1 MGKKGKKSNTGW
13 FKDMK
18 RLDAHTTNRRR
29 WLWPIQIA
37 VGVACIALSIWI
49 VFSPQIGGYAFFF
62 LAGTGLIILGAER
75 IATGIRAEK
84 TRRKYRIIN
93 IGIGAAIIA
102 YILPGFLFPELVIK
116 YMVLFLGF
124 GLLANGALRI
134 IDGLRRQKQEESLTF
149 SSLGAGIIITSIAIA
164 VLVFPQLGLALLL
177 IMTVVALAVSG
188 IQVIIAG
195 IRGSRSRSEDS
206 MALSKIAPE
215 DEKYQQQQQQQL
227 NRNGKSIWKNG
238 SWFNDDQGRYLLF
251 RGVNFASRT
260 KLAPY
265 LPIAPIGTKN
275 LSQLDLKEE
284 IKSVKPELDRLK
296 DLGFNIVRL
305 LISWKA
311 IEPRPNTNLDELLPE
326 GKQYLTCIK
335 EIIDELHARNLY
347 VFLDFH
353 QDIAHEVYGGDGFP
367 DWALATD
374 IEHKL
379 PEPSNF
385 RDKKWMIKYVTNK
398 SLKKTLTSFW
408 RNDLTNI
415 EDGENKLEHF
425 PVRTHLEKTIGQTAR
440 FFRSLNNGAGHPAI
454 LGIEPFNEP
463 HPAGLPKKQFE
474 GEFLV
479 NYYRNVDFEI
489 RKFDPD
495 VFIFME
501 PSVTWTIPSS
511 SSNGHD
517 DDKTMLGLFNSGPF
531 SAKDTFN
538 MDLVKNVMVEGKI
551 DSKQLNT
558 FLPKNLSSVSTFAR
572 NGVLSFHYYDMM
584 AIAGSFAKIPENI
597 YRYKREWPLI
607 FVQLTNA
614 ARERGL
620 IPFLTEFGGSQ
631 EAEQVQEYLNLQF
644 EQIEAHLLNATLWNY
659 DLYHTKD
666 GKDNWNLENFS
677 LLGPSRTP
685 RNLDVVARPYPMRS
699 SAEPVLLFFDIKS
712 KYATIILK
720 GKVVEAPTVIY
731 IPFNLHYAPEFTVWA
746 TSKQIEWDK
755 DNQLLDWYPA
765 KELTLNQIIIG
776 TSRNLDTSILPEQA
790 KDLASKIT
798 LVGSLS

>member
-1 MGKKGKKSNTGW
+1 MARLRAATTQRW
-13 FKDMK
+13 F
-18 RLDAHTTNRRR
+18 
-29 WLWPIQIA
+29 WPIQIA
-37 VGVACIALSIWI
+37 VGIICISLSIWI
-49 VFSPQIGGYAFFF
+49 VFSPQIGGYALFF
-62 LAGTGLIILGAER
+62 LAGIGLIILGAER
-75 IATGIRAEK
+75 IVSGIKAEK
-84 TRRKYRIIN
+84 SRRKYRILN

-102 YILPGFLFPELVIK
+102 FFLPGFIVPALVIN
-116 YMVLFLGF
+116 YLVLFLGL

-134 IDGLRRQKQEESLTF
+134 IDGLRRHKKQEEPFTF
-149 SSLGAGIIITSIAIA
+149 SSLGLGIVITSVAIA
-164 VLVFPQLGLALLL
+164 VLVFPQIGLALLL
-177 IMTVVALAVSG
+177 IMTAVALAVSG

-195 IRGSRSRSEDS
+195 IRGSRSHSDS
-206 MALSKIAPE
+206 MPVSKIAAE
-215 DEKYQQQQQQQL
+215 DEEYQKQQQL

-251 RGVNFASRT
+251 RGVNFASRS

-265 LPIAPIGTKN
+265 LPIAPLETKN

-326 GKQYLTCIK
+326 GKQYLTCVK
-335 EIIDELHARNLY
+335 EIIDELYARNLY

-367 DWALATD
+367 DWALAID
-374 IEHKL
+374 NEHKL
-379 PEPSNF
+379 PEPSNLK
-385 RDKKWMIKYVTNK
+385 DKKWMIKYVINK

-415 EDGENKLEHF
+415 EGENKLEHF

-463 HPAGLPKKQFE
+463 HPAGLPKEQFE

-479 NYYRNVDFEI
+479 DFYRNVDLEI

-501 PSVTWTIPSS
+501 PSVAWTTPSS
-511 SSNGHD
+511 NAEGGNKSNLD
-517 DDKTMLGLFNSGPF
+517 LGGSGPF
-531 SAKDTFN
+531 SARKSFN
-538 MDLVKNVMVEGKI
+538 LDLVKNVMVDGEVKPI
-551 DSKQLNT
+551 QLNT
-558 FLPKNLSSVSTFAR
+558 FLPKNLKSVSTFAR

-584 AIAGSFAKIPENI
+584 AIASSFADSYMNIPENM

-607 FVQLTNA
+607 YAQLANA

-620 IPFLTEFGGSQ
+620 IPFLTEFGGFQ
-631 EAEQVQEYLNLQF
+631 EADQVRDYLSLEY
-644 EQIEAHLLNATLWNY
+644 EQIESYLLNATYWNY
-659 DLYHTKD
+659 DLYHTNE
-666 GKDNWNLENFS
+666 GKDNWNLENYS
-677 LLGPSRTP
+677 LLGPNRTP
-685 RNLDVVARPYPMRS
+685 RNLDAVARPYPMRS
-699 SAEPVLLFFDIKS
+699 SAEPVLLFFDIES

-746 TSKQIEWDK
+746 TTGKQIEWDK
-755 DNQLLDWYPA
+755 DNQLLYWYPA
-765 KELTLNQIIIG
+765 KERTLNQIIIG
-776 TSRNLDTSILPEQA
+776 KSRNLDTSILPKQA
-790 KDLASKIT
+790 KDLASEVT
-798 LVGSLS
+798 LVGSFS

>member
-1 MGKKGKKSNTGW
+1 MERLHSATTQRW
-13 FKDMK
+13 F
-18 RLDAHTTNRRR
+18 
-29 WLWPIQIA
+29 WPIQIA
-37 VGVACIALSIWI
+37 VGIICISLSIWI
-49 VFSPQIGGYAFFF
+49 VFSPQIGAYALFF
-62 LAGTGLIILGAER
+62 LAGIGLIVLGAER
-75 IATGIRAEK
+75 IVSGIKAEK
-84 TRRKYRIIN
+84 SRRKYRILN

-102 YILPGFLFPELVIK
+102 FFLPGFIVPALVIN
-116 YMVLFLGF
+116 YLVLFLGF
-124 GLLANGALRI
+124 GLLANGTLRI
-134 IDGLRRQKQEESLTF
+134 IDGLRRHKKQDEAFTF
-149 SSLGAGIIITSIAIA
+149 SSLGMGILITAVAIA
-164 VLVFPQLGLALLL
+164 VLLFPQMGLALLL
-177 IMTVVALAVSG
+177 IMTVIALVVSG

-195 IRGSRSRSEDS
+195 IRNSRSRSDS
-206 MALSKIAPE
+206 SMPQSKIAAE
-215 DEKYQQQQQQQL
+215 GGEEYQQQQPL

-265 LPIAPIGTKN
+265 LPIAPLETKN
-275 LSQLDLKEE
+275 LSQLNLKEE
-284 IKSVKPELDRLK
+284 IKSVEPELDRLK

-326 GKQYLTCIK
+326 GKQYLTFIK

-367 DWALATD
+367 DWALAID
-374 IEHKL
+374 NEHKL
-379 PEPSNF
+379 PEPSNL

-415 EDGENKLEHF
+415 DGENKLEHF

-463 HPAGLPKKQFE
+463 NPAGLPKEQFE

-479 NYYRNVDFEI
+479 DFYRNVDLEI

-511 SSNGHD
+511 NAEGG
-517 DDKTMLGLFNSGPF
+517 DKSILDLGGGSDPF
-531 SAKDTFN
+531 SARKSFN
-538 MDLVKNVMVEGKI
+538 LDLVKNVMVDGELKPI
-551 DSKQLNT
+551 QLNT
-558 FLPKNLSSVSTFAR
+558 FLPKNLNSVSTFAR
-572 NGVLSFHYYDMM
+572 YGVLSFHYYDMM
-584 AIAGSFAKIPENI
+584 AIASSLADSYMSIPENM

-607 FVQLTNA
+607 FVQLSNA

-620 IPFLTEFGGSQ
+620 IPFLTEFGGFQ
-631 EAEQVQEYLNLQF
+631 EAEQVRDYLNLQY
-644 EQIEAHLLNATLWNY
+644 EQIEAYLLNATYWNY
-659 DLYHTKD
+659 DLYHTKE
-666 GKDNWNLENFS
+666 GKDNWNLENYS
-677 LLGPSRTP
+677 LLGPNRTP
-685 RNLDVVARPYPMRS
+685 RNLDAVARPYPMRS
-699 SAEPVLLFFDIKS
+699 SAEPVLLFFDIES

-720 GKVVEAPTVIY
+720 GKVVDAPTVIY
-731 IPFNLHYAPEFTVWA
+731 VPFTLHYAPEFTIWA
-746 TSKQIEWDK
+746 TTSKQIEWDK
-755 DNQLLDWYPA
+755 DNQLLYWYPA

-776 TSRNLDTSILPEQA
+776 KNRNLDTSKLPKQA
-790 KDLASKIT
+790 KDLASEVT
-798 LVGSLS
+798 LVGSFS